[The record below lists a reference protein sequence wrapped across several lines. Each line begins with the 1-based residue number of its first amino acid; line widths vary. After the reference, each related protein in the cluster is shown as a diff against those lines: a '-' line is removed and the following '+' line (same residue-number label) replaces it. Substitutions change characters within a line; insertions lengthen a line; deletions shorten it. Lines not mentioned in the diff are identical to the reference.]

1 MDCKRTLALLPAH
14 LDQELGLPESSEI
27 DQHLQTCVACH
38 NAFAN
43 QSALRDAVKQRATYF
58 QAPSDLESRIRAAL
72 PLEHEIPAATAKRRP
87 WQRGSW
93 NWLNAGTMLAS
104 LVVLVWSAG
113 LYLATPSPNELLAEE
128 VLSSH
133 VRSLMVNHLADVAS
147 SDQHTVKPWFDGKL
161 DFSPSVNDLTA
172 QGFPLVGGRLDYLDH
187 RSVAALVYRHRL
199 HLINVYIW
207 PAANERQTAL
217 HTLSIQG
224 YHLLHWNEAGM
235 VYWMI
240 SDLDPHDLMTLARIL
255 QAQAQPAPG

>member
-1 MDCKRTLALLPAH
+1 MDCKRTLELLPAH
-14 LDQELGLPESSEI
+14 LDQELGLPESREM
-27 DQHLQTCVACH
+27 DQHLQTCAACH
-38 NAFAN
+38 NAFAS

-58 QAPSDLESRIRAAL
+58 QAPIDLESRIRAAL
-72 PLEHEIPAATAKRRP
+72 PLEPEIAAATAKRRP
-87 WQRGSW
+87 WQWGSW

-128 VLSSH
+128 VVSSH

-161 DFSPSVNDLTA
+161 DFSPPVADLTA

-217 HTLSIQG
+217 HNLSIQG
-224 YHLLHWNEAGM
+224 YHLLHWSEAGM

-240 SDLDPHDLMTLARIL
+240 SDLNPHDLMTLTRIL
-255 QAQAQPAPG
+255 QAQAQRTPS

>member
-1 MDCKRTLALLPAH
+1 MDCKRTLALLSAH
-14 LDQELGLPESSEI
+14 LDQELGLSESSEI
-27 DQHLQTCVACH
+27 DQHLQTCAACH

-43 QSALRDAVKQRATYF
+43 QSAVHDAVKQRATYF
-58 QAPSDLESRIRAAL
+58 QAPIDLESRISAAL
-72 PLEHEIPAATAKRRP
+72 PLEPGIAAATAKRRP
-87 WQRGSW
+87 WQWGSW

-104 LVVLVWSAG
+104 LVALVWSAG

-128 VLSSH
+128 VVSSH

-147 SDQHTVKPWFDGKL
+147 SDQHTVKPWFNGKL
-161 DFSPSVNDLTA
+161 DFSPIVKDLAA

-187 RSVAALVYRHRL
+187 RAVAALVYRHRL

-207 PAANERQTAL
+207 PAANRRQTAL

-224 YHLLHWNEAGM
+224 YHLLHWSEAGM

-240 SDLDPHDLMTLARIL
+240 SDLDPHDLMALARIL
-255 QAQAQPAPG
+255 QSQAQRAPS